1 MKNVKRVLSLLLVLC
16 MVLAFFGCD
25 SKENATAETGTVP
38 TSETKSETETEPIV
52 DPGPSLP
59 ENMNP
64 LTGLACDASLTG
76 QRPIGVMF
84 NNIKTALP
92 QIGLS
97 KCDII
102 YEVLAEGGITRFE
115 GLIFDYA
122 NAGKLGSVRSSRPY
136 YVNIARAYDALY
148 IHAGGSEAAYYL
160 MATTGIDHFDGV
172 RGNFYVGGELL
183 FWRDQARL
191 NSGYAMEHT
200 MFVNGEDI
208 AAAVQQ
214 KNIRSQAKN
223 ADFTAF
229 RFDPAFTSIGSGQSA
244 TYIKIPHSTY
254 YVSEF
259 SYEADTGLYAHTHY
273 GTKHID
279 GGTGEQIKA
288 TNLLILFVHEEKV
301 DSYGRLGVTLTGEG
315 KGYYAN
321 GGEYTA
327 ITWKRAADDAP
338 FQYFNAD
345 GTELKVKQGKSYI
358 ALVDTATE
366 SSVTIS

>member
-1 MKNVKRVLSLLLVLC
+1 MKNAKRILSLLLVLC
-16 MVLAFFGCD
+16 MVLSFFGCG
-25 SKENATAETGTVP
+25 SKESAATETAPAP
-38 TSETKSETETEPIV
+38 TSESETETETEPAA

-64 LTGLACDASLTG
+64 LTGLECDASLAG

-84 NNIKTALP
+84 NNIKAALP

-102 YEVLAEGGITRFE
+102 YEVLAEGGISRFE

-148 IHAGGSEAAYYL
+148 IHAGGSEAAYAL
-160 MATTGIDHFDGV
+160 MASTGIDHFDGV
-172 RGNFYVGGELL
+172 RGNFYVGGNLL

-200 MFVNGEDI
+200 MFVNGGDI
-208 AAAVQQ
+208 AAAVPQ
-214 KNIRSQAKN
+214 KNVRAKLKDP
-223 ADFTAF
+223 DFTAF
-229 RFDPAFTSIGSGQSA
+229 RFDPAFTSIGSGKSA

-279 GGTGEQIKA
+279 GATNEQIKA
-288 TNLLILFVHEEKV
+288 TNLFLLFVQEKKV

-315 KGYYAN
+315 KGYYMN

-327 ITWKRAADDAP
+327 ITWKRATDDDP
-338 FQYFNAD
+338 FQYLAED
-345 GTELKVKQGKSYI
+345 GTELKVKQGKSYVV
-358 ALVDTATE
+358 LVDTATE